1 MSVFEKVRQKAA
13 NAAYRVVGLTARL
26 AFHLVPA
33 RHAHALMKFLSF
45 GPSIRLV
52 DPIWRP
58 MLLANHYRFLAAD
71 WVAYYERR
79 VKTAPAMVRRVQMLI
94 DTKQFDKAKE
104 LIPLAKDRVYARRVQ
119 EKQFMRVVDQ
129 EMIIELEEHGLTPR
143 LEAAIIGRS
152 SIGEYFYRR
161 AWEAHTMLNGKRVL
175 DCVRIYFLAV
185 RFKPEVVAYCCDVLL
200 KPNEQWNAIV
210 QFVDKAREIHGRM
223 PIEDPTFKKR
233 REQRAV
239 QNELLALKLLG
250 LVNAARFTEAAAM
263 IPAEPPQEMLPSIA
277 AYHAALGQQEEATR
291 VSSDALYIL
300 QENWTPAIR
309 DKLGELVCALGVMM
323 EEAREFDAARALYR
337 RAYDIGGIKFYIPE
351 PVYRYFSMMMAN
363 GEWDEA
369 ILVLRRAHL
378 ILWRSFAKLAKEPP
392 AERIERGEYIPKAG
406 ALFLGGWGIG
416 DEIMRLSILREAR
429 APGGKYAYL
438 CDPRFKAMFTRA
450 MPDVEFFS
458 NSRIFGPFRV
468 SEEEYWRDREGAPID
483 SDLARVSE
491 LVMKKKEG
499 YPDVA
504 LSEDLF
510 YHFVAQK
517 GAYRG
522 SAKPLLT
529 AMPDKVE
536 AARKWLATL
545 PSGVNIG
552 ISWRSGT
559 RDIYRNKA
567 YTEITNW
574 GEIFAIPGLNFILL
588 QYSDVSEEL
597 KEVEAKYGVK
607 MHAMPGVDLKDDQ
620 EDIAGLCMA
629 CDIVLT
635 PGTALRELAGALG
648 ARTWSLSTTPYYP
661 DLWRIDPEDSVTDVL
676 FPSIHHFTAMR
687 HGSREAVLTAI
698 AEELKTWRTQ
708 ASAA

>member
-1 MSVFEKVRQKAA
+1 MSVAAKVRQKLV
-13 NAAYRVVGLTARL
+13 NGLYRAIGLMARL
-26 AFHLVPA
+26 AFRFLPA
-33 RHAHALMKFLSF
+33 RHAHALMKFLAA
-45 GPSIRLV
+45 GPLIRMV

-71 WVAYYERR
+71 WVEYYERR
-79 VKTAPAMVRRVQMLI
+79 VKDAGGIVRLVQTMI
-94 DTKQFDKAKE
+94 DTKQFDRAKALIPVAKE
-104 LIPLAKDRVYARRVQ
+104 RVYARRVQ
-119 EKQFMRVVDQ
+119 ERLFMRVVDQ
-129 EMIIELEEHGLTPR
+129 EMIVELEEHGLTPR
-143 LEAAIIGRS
+143 LEAAIIGRQ

-161 AWEAHTMLNGKRVL
+161 AWEAHTMLNGRRVL

-210 QFVDKAREIHGRM
+210 EFVDKAREIHGRI
-223 PIEDPTFKKR
+223 PLDEPTFEKR
-233 REQRAV
+233 RAQKSV

-250 LVNAARFTEAAAM
+250 LVNATRFAEAAEM
-263 IPAEPPQEMLPSIA
+263 IPDQPPQEMLPSIA
-277 AYHAALGQQEEATR
+277 AYHAALGQQDEATR

-300 QENWTPAIR
+300 QEKYTPAIR

-351 PVYRYFSMMMAN
+351 PVYRYFSMLMAK
-363 GEWDEA
+363 GEWEEA

-392 AERIERGEYIPKAG
+392 AERIERGEYVPKNG
-406 ALFLGGWGIG
+406 AMFLGGWGIG

-429 APGGKYAYL
+429 SPTGKYAYL
-438 CDPRFKAMFTRA
+438 CDPRFRAMFTRA

-458 NSRIFGPFRV
+458 NSRIFGPFKV
-468 SEEEYWRDREGAPID
+468 TEEEYWRDREGAPID

-491 LVMKKKEG
+491 LVMRKKDD

-522 SAKPLLT
+522 NAKPLLT
-529 AMPDKVE
+529 ALPEKVD

-545 PSGVNIG
+545 PPGVNIG

-574 GEIFAIPGLNFILL
+574 GEIFAIPGLNFILM
-588 QYSDVSEEL
+588 QYSDVSDEL

-607 MHAMPGVDLKDDQ
+607 IHAMPGVDLKDDQ

-661 DLWRIDPEDSVTDVL
+661 DLWRIDPEDGVTDVL

>member
-1 MSVFEKVRQKAA
+1 MSLVAKVRQKLV
-13 NAAYRVVGLTARL
+13 NGLYRAIGLTARL
-26 AFHLVPA
+26 VFRLLPA
-33 RHAHALMKFLSF
+33 RHAHTLMKFLAA
-45 GPSIRLV
+45 GPLIRLV

-71 WVAYYERR
+71 WVEYYERR
-79 VKTAPAMVRRVQMLI
+79 VKDAAGMVRLVQTMI
-94 DTKQFDKAKE
+94 DTKQFDRAKA
-104 LIPLAKDRVYARRVQ
+104 LIPVAKGRVYGRRVQ
-119 EKQFMRVVDQ
+119 ERLFMRVVDQ
-129 EMIIELEEHGLTPR
+129 EMIVELEENGLTPR
-143 LEAAIIGRS
+143 LEAAIIGRH

-161 AWEAHTMLNGKRVL
+161 AWEAHTMLNGRRVL

-210 QFVDKAREIHGRM
+210 EFVDKAREIHGRI
-223 PIEDPTFKKR
+223 PLDEPTFEKR
-233 REQRAV
+233 RAQKSV
-239 QNELLALKLLG
+239 QNELQALKLLG
-250 LVNAARFTEAAAM
+250 LVNATRFSEAADM
-263 IPAEPPQEMLPSIA
+263 IPEQPPQEMLPSIA

-300 QENWTPAIR
+300 QEKYTPAVR

-337 RAYDIGGIKFYIPE
+337 RAYDIGGIRFYIPE
-351 PVYRYFSMMMAN
+351 PVYRYFSMLMGK

-369 ILVLRRAHL
+369 ILILRRAHL

-392 AERIERGEYIPKAG
+392 VVRIERGEYIPKRG

-416 DEIMRLSILREAR
+416 DEILRLSILRGAR
-429 APGGKYAYL
+429 SPDAKYAYL
-438 CDPRFKAMFTRA
+438 CDPRFRAMFSRA
-450 MPDVEFFS
+450 VPDVEFFS
-458 NSRIFGPFRV
+458 NSRIFGPYKV
-468 SEEEYWRDREGAPID
+468 SEEHYWRDREGAPID
-483 SDLARVSE
+483 SDLARVSD
-491 LVMKKKEG
+491 LVMRKKRD
-499 YPDVA
+499 YPEVA

-510 YHFVAQK
+510 FHFVAQK
-517 GAYRG
+517 GVYRG
-522 SAKPLLT
+522 PKEPLLT
-529 AMPDKVE
+529 ALPDKVE
-536 AARKWLATL
+536 AARRWLATL
-545 PSGVNIG
+545 PPGLNIG
-552 ISWRSGT
+552 VSWRSGT
-559 RDIYRNKA
+559 RDLYRNKS
-567 YTEITNW
+567 YTEIVDW
-574 GEIFAIPGLNFILL
+574 AEILAIPGLNFILL

-597 KEVEAKYGVK
+597 REVEAKYGVK
-607 MHAMPGVDLKDDQ
+607 IHTMPGVDLKDDQ

-661 DLWRIDPEDSVTDVL
+661 DLWRIDPEDGVTDVL